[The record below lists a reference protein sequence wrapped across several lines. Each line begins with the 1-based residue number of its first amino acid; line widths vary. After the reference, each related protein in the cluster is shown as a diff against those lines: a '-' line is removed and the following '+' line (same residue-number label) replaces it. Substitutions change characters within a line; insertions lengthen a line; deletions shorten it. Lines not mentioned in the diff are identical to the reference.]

1 VPYPAPM
8 VPTPVR
14 MGPLGKMLAFGRAE
28 GKIKKSGGPMK
39 GGPGARRLPLGI
51 EGSMA
56 GARLPRQRRRTV
68 DERSLMIL
76 DHGVE
81 GSSPLRAHHVNQA
94 IFEVSRK
101 SCVGTALANRLPR
114 RPDTTPLSLIRRI
127 QFFPRPKAEDTQLSQ
142 DIIRL
147 CRHSVS
153 RSSIFKAG
161 TMHWLINI
169 GLVASLLLVLYT
181 GAVIFFLT
189 QLPDDPNF

>member
-1 VPYPAPM
+1 
-8 VPTPVR
+8 
-14 MGPLGKMLAFGRAE
+14 
-28 GKIKKSGGPMK
+28 
-39 GGPGARRLPLGI
+39 
-51 EGSMA
+51 MA

-76 DHGVE
+76 GKAVWA
-81 GSSPLRAHHVNQA
+81 L
-94 IFEVSRK
+94 
-101 SCVGTALANRLPR
+101 CLANRLPR
-114 RPDTTPLSLIRRI
+114 RPDATPLSLIRRI

-142 DIIRL
+142 DINRL
-147 CRHSVS
+147 GRHSVS
-153 RSSIFKAG
+153 RSSIFKAR

>member
-1 VPYPAPM
+1 
-8 VPTPVR
+8 
-14 MGPLGKMLAFGRAE
+14 
-28 GKIKKSGGPMK
+28 
-39 GGPGARRLPLGI
+39 
-51 EGSMA
+51 
-56 GARLPRQRRRTV
+56 
-68 DERSLMIL
+68 
-76 DHGVE
+76 
-81 GSSPLRAHHVNQA
+81 
-94 IFEVSRK
+94 
-101 SCVGTALANRLPR
+101 VGTVLANRLPR
-114 RPDTTPLSLIRRI
+114 RPDATPLSLIRRI